1 MFRWLDV
8 RLSAGGLFIFAD
20 AVTSIYNERLENYL
34 LAGSDGVTDGE
45 SEPSDGD
52 RSWFARWMSEVT
64 ERWTTRAQQ
73 NTDGDKLH
81 ILIDEVG
88 QFEDVHQSAYLSPIG
103 WDGENVLADRKV
115 GAEIGK
121 LMVLNVFV
129 SSAISTV
136 GSKFEVDSH

>member
-1 MFRWLDV
+1 M
-8 RLSAGGLFIFAD
+8 
-20 AVTSIYNERLENYL
+20 TSIYNERLENYL

-88 QFEDVHQSAYLSPIG
+88 QFEDVHQSAYLSTIG